1 MLFQSCCWCLAL
13 KLHLESRVRRFI
25 LLHFRKTTSIWKV
38 FSARYMARVIFIC
51 MSWSTNMSLWKLR
64 KVFFFFNFISCIQGP
79 KPKLLPTVPL
89 PCPGFC
95 WWRVM
100 SCGGTTVWTRPPHF
114 MCSLVV
120 ICIGY
125 SVLNG
130 LRSYSAA
137 LFSAAYKIRPKY
149 RDPAHAAT
157 ADPAWVTH
165 EFRASAESPVSR
177 NYINVWSVTK
187 ARSYFVQC

>member
-1 MLFQSCCWCLAL
+1 MLFQSCYWCLAL
-13 KLHLESRVRRFI
+13 KLHLEKRVRSFI
-25 LLHFRKTTSIWKV
+25 LLHFRKITSIWKA
-38 FSARYMARVIFIC
+38 FSVRYMACVIFIC
-51 MSWSTNMSLWKLR
+51 MSWSISMSLGKLG
-64 KVFFFFNFISCIQGP
+64 KGFLFFFFFNFILCVQGR
-79 KPKLLPTVPL
+79 KPKLLPRYLCRVL
-89 PCPGFC
+89 ISAGGE
-95 WWRVM
+95 WWAV
-100 SCGGTTVWTRPPHF
+100 VPPHF

-165 EFRASAESPVSR
+165 EFRASAESPASR

-187 ARSYFVQC
+187 ARSYFMQC

>member
-1 MLFQSCCWCLAL
+1 MLFQSCYWCLAL
-13 KLHLESRVRRFI
+13 KLHLEKRVRSFI
-25 LLHFRKTTSIWKV
+25 LLHFRKITSIWKA
-38 FSARYMARVIFIC
+38 FSVRCLARVIFIC
-51 MSWSTNMSLWKLR
+51 MSWSISMSLGKLE
-64 KVFFFFNFISCIQGP
+64 KVFLFFVCTRPQTQTAA
-79 KPKLLPTVPL
+79 TVPV

-100 SCGGTTVWTRPPHF
+100 SCGATTVWTRPPHF

-165 EFRASAESPVSR
+165 EFRASAESPASR

-187 ARSYFVQC
+187 ARSYFMQC

>member
-1 MLFQSCCWCLAL
+1 MLFQSCYWYLAL

-64 KVFFFFNFISCIQGP
+64 KGFFFNFISCIQGH
-79 KPKLLPTVPL
+79 KPKRLPTVPL
-89 PCPGFC
+89 LCPGFC